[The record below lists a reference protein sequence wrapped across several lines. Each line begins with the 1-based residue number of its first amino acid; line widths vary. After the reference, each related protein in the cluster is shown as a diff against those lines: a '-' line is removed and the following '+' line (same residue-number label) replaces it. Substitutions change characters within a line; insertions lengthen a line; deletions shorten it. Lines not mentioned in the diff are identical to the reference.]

1 MDNNPMHKI
10 ILALGSNHEAKVNIE
25 LALNLLSK
33 SIKII
38 QSTPSYDN
46 ESTEF
51 PISIFTNKILVCET
65 ELTYEILNEEL
76 KRIETE
82 CGRNNYAKNTG
93 IIPLD
98 IDILLYDYNRYHI
111 NDWDKPYI
119 KYLLSL
125 ISQNQ

>member
-1 MDNNPMHKI
+1 MHKI
-10 ILALGSNHEAKVNIE
+10 ILALGSNHEAKANIK
-25 LALNLLSK
+25 LAIDLLSK
-33 SIKII
+33 SIKIV

-65 ELTYEILNEEL
+65 ELTYEKLNKEL
-76 KRIETE
+76 KRIETK
-82 CGRNNYAKNTG
+82 CGRNNYAKTTG

-98 IDILLYDYNRYHI
+98 IDILLYDNDRYHI

-119 KYLLSL
+119 KYLLTIISL
-125 ISQNQ
+125 NQ

>member
-1 MDNNPMHKI
+1 MHKI

-33 SIKII
+33 IIKII

-46 ESTEF
+46 ETTEF

-65 ELTYEILNEEL
+65 ELSYEKLNKEL
-76 KRIETE
+76 KHIETE
-82 CGRNNYAKNTG
+82 CGRNNYAKTSG

-98 IDILLYDYNRYHI
+98 IDILLYDNNRYHI

-119 KYLLSL
+119 KYLFTFISL
-125 ISQNQ
+125 NQ

>member
-1 MDNNPMHKI
+1 MDNRMHKI

-25 LALNLLSK
+25 LAIDLLLK

-65 ELTYEILNEEL
+65 ELSYEKLNKEL
-76 KRIETE
+76 KNIENV
-82 CGRNNYAKNTG
+82 CGRNNYAKTTG

-98 IDILLYDYNRYHI
+98 IDILLYDNDRYHI

-119 KYLLSL
+119 KYLLTFISL
-125 ISQNQ
+125 NQ

>member
-1 MDNNPMHKI
+1 MHKI

-65 ELTYEILNEEL
+65 ELSYEKLNKEL
-76 KRIETE
+76 KHIETE
-82 CGRNNYAKNTG
+82 CGRNNYTKTTG

-98 IDILLYDYNRYHI
+98 IDILLYDNNRYHI

-119 KYLLSL
+119 KYLLTFISL
-125 ISQNQ
+125 NQ

>member
-1 MDNNPMHKI
+1 MHKI

-65 ELTYEILNEEL
+65 ELTYEILNKEL
-76 KRIETE
+76 KHIETE
-82 CGRNNYAKNTG
+82 CGRNNYAKTSG

-98 IDILLYDYNRYHI
+98 IDILLYDNNRHHI

-119 KYLLSL
+119 KYLFTF

>member
-1 MDNNPMHKI
+1 MDNRMHKI

-25 LALNLLSK
+25 LAFNLLSK

-46 ESTEF
+46 VSTEF

-65 ELTYEILNEEL
+65 ELSYEKLNKEL

-82 CGRNNYAKNTG
+82 CGRNNYAKTTG

-98 IDILLYDYNRYHI
+98 IDILLYDNDRYHI

-119 KYLLSL
+119 KYLLTFISL
-125 ISQNQ
+125 NQ

>member
-1 MDNNPMHKI
+1 MDNRMHKI

-65 ELTYEILNEEL
+65 ELSYEKLNKEL
-76 KRIETE
+76 KHIETE
-82 CGRNNYAKNTG
+82 CGRNNYAKTTG

-98 IDILLYDYNRYHI
+98 IDILLYDNDMYHI

-119 KYLLSL
+119 KYLLTFISL
-125 ISQNQ
+125 NQ

>member
-1 MDNNPMHKI
+1 MHKI

-65 ELTYEILNEEL
+65 ELSYEKLNKEL
-76 KRIETE
+76 KDKGYLVIRGKVPEKYFRE
-82 CGRNNYAKNTG
+82 RF
-93 IIPLD
+93 
-98 IDILLYDYNRYHI
+98 YN
-111 NDWDKPYI
+111 
-119 KYLLSL
+119 
-125 ISQNQ
+125 

>member
-1 MDNNPMHKI
+1 MDNRMHKI

-65 ELTYEILNEEL
+65 ELSYEKLNKEL
-76 KRIETE
+76 KHIETE
-82 CGRNNYAKNTG
+82 CGRNNYAKTSG

-98 IDILLYDYNRYHI
+98 IDILLYDNNRYHI

-119 KYLLSL
+119 KYLFTFISL
-125 ISQNQ
+125 NQ

>member
-1 MDNNPMHKI
+1 MDNRMHKI

-65 ELTYEILNEEL
+65 ELTYEILNKEL

-82 CGRNNYAKNTG
+82 CGRNNYAKTSG

-98 IDILLYDYNRYHI
+98 IDILLYDNNRYHI

-119 KYLLSL
+119 KYLFTFISL
-125 ISQNQ
+125 NQ

>member
-1 MDNNPMHKI
+1 MHKI
-10 ILALGSNHEAKVNIE
+10 ILALGSNHVAKVNIE

-46 ESTEF
+46 KSTEF
-51 PISIFTNKILVCET
+51 PISIFTNKILFCKT
-65 ELTYEILNEEL
+65 ELSYEKLNKEL
-76 KRIETE
+76 KHIETE
-82 CGRNNYAKNTG
+82 CGRNNYAKTTG

-98 IDILLYDYNRYHI
+98 IDILLYDNDRYHI

-119 KYLLSL
+119 KYLLTFISL
-125 ISQNQ
+125 NQ

>member
-1 MDNNPMHKI
+1 MDNRMHKI

-65 ELTYEILNEEL
+65 ELSYEKLNKEL
-76 KRIETE
+76 KNIETV
-82 CGRNNYAKNTG
+82 CGRNNYAKTTG

-98 IDILLYDYNRYHI
+98 IDILLYDNDRYHI

-119 KYLLSL
+119 KYLLTFISL
-125 ISQNQ
+125 NQ

>member
-65 ELTYEILNEEL
+65 ELSYEKLNKEL

-82 CGRNNYAKNTG
+82 CGRNNYAKTTG

-98 IDILLYDYNRYHI
+98 IDILLYDNDRYHI

-119 KYLLSL
+119 KYLLTFISL
-125 ISQNQ
+125 NQ

>member
-1 MDNNPMHKI
+1 MHKI

-38 QSTPSYDN
+38 QSTPSYNN

-65 ELTYEILNEEL
+65 ELTYEILNKEL
-76 KRIETE
+76 KHIETE

-98 IDILLYDYNRYHI
+98 IDILLYDNNRYHI

-119 KYLLSL
+119 KYLLTFISL
-125 ISQNQ
+125 NQ

>member
-1 MDNNPMHKI
+1 MDNRMHKI

-65 ELTYEILNEEL
+65 ELSYEKLNKEL
-76 KRIETE
+76 KHIETE

-98 IDILLYDYNRYHI
+98 IDILLYDNNRYHI

-119 KYLLSL
+119 KYLLTFISL
-125 ISQNQ
+125 NQ

>member
-1 MDNNPMHKI
+1 MHKI

-65 ELTYEILNEEL
+65 ELSYEKLNKEL
-76 KRIETE
+76 KHIETE

-98 IDILLYDYNRYHI
+98 IDILLYDNNRYHI

-119 KYLLSL
+119 KYLLTFISL
-125 ISQNQ
+125 NQ

>member
-1 MDNNPMHKI
+1 MDNRMHKI

-33 SIKII
+33 SIKVI

-51 PISIFTNKILVCET
+51 PISIFTNMILVCET
-65 ELTYEILNEEL
+65 ELSYEKLNKEL
-76 KRIETE
+76 KHIETE
-82 CGRNNYAKNTG
+82 CSRNNYAKTTG

-98 IDILLYDYNRYHI
+98 IDILLYDNNRYHI

-119 KYLLSL
+119 KYLLTFISL
-125 ISQNQ
+125 NQ

>member
-1 MDNNPMHKI
+1 MHKI

-51 PISIFTNKILVCET
+51 PKSIFTNKILVCET
-65 ELTYEILNEEL
+65 ELSYEKLNKEL
-76 KRIETE
+76 KNIETV
-82 CGRNNYAKNTG
+82 CGRNNYAKTTG

-98 IDILLYDYNRYHI
+98 IDILLYDNNRYHI

-119 KYLLSL
+119 KYLLTFISL
-125 ISQNQ
+125 NQ

>member
-1 MDNNPMHKI
+1 MHKI
-10 ILALGSNHEAKVNIE
+10 ILALGSNYNAKVNIE
-25 LALNLLSK
+25 LAIDLLSK

-38 QSTPSYDN
+38 QSTLSYDN

-65 ELTYEILNEEL
+65 ELTYEILNKEL

-82 CGRNNYAKNTG
+82 CGRNNYTKTTG

-98 IDILLYDYNRYHI
+98 IDILLYDNNRYHI

-125 ISQNQ
+125 INPNL

>member
-1 MDNNPMHKI
+1 MHKI

-65 ELTYEILNEEL
+65 ELTYEILNKEL

-82 CGRNNYAKNTG
+82 CGRNNYAKMTG

-98 IDILLYDYNRYHI
+98 IDILLYDNDRYHI

-119 KYLLSL
+119 KYLLTFISL
-125 ISQNQ
+125 SQ

>member
-1 MDNNPMHKI
+1 MHKI

-33 SIKII
+33 IIKII

-65 ELTYEILNEEL
+65 ELSYEKLNKEL
-76 KRIETE
+76 KHIETE
-82 CGRNNYAKNTG
+82 CGRNNYAKTSG

-98 IDILLYDYNRYHI
+98 IDILLYENNRNQI

-119 KYLLSL
+119 KYLFTF

>member
-1 MDNNPMHKI
+1 MHKI
-10 ILALGSNHEAKVNIE
+10 ILALGSNHEANVNIE

-65 ELTYEILNEEL
+65 ELSYEKLNKEL
-76 KRIETE
+76 KHIETE
-82 CGRNNYAKNTG
+82 CGRNNYEKTTG

-98 IDILLYDYNRYHI
+98 IDILLYDNDRYHI

-119 KYLLSL
+119 KYLLTFISL
-125 ISQNQ
+125 NQ

>member
-1 MDNNPMHKI
+1 MDNRMHKI

-65 ELTYEILNEEL
+65 ELSYEKLNKEL
-76 KRIETE
+76 KHIETV
-82 CGRNNYAKNTG
+82 CGRNIYAKTTG

-98 IDILLYDYNRYHI
+98 IDILLYDNDRYHI

-119 KYLLSL
+119 KYLLTFISL
-125 ISQNQ
+125 NQ

>member
-1 MDNNPMHKI
+1 MHKI

-65 ELTYEILNEEL
+65 ELSYEKLNKEL
-76 KRIETE
+76 KHIETE
-82 CGRNNYAKNTG
+82 CGRNNNAKTTG

-98 IDILLYDYNRYHI
+98 IDILLYDNDRYHI

-119 KYLLSL
+119 KYLLTIISL
-125 ISQNQ
+125 NQ